1 MAKRTSNR
9 GVHSLMAADTRTALK
24 RWEELKKIIR
34 PLPSEHLA
42 LWRERLEREMRALAR
57 ERGREE

>member
-1 MAKRTSNR
+1 MARTTNR
-9 GVHSLMAADTRTALK
+9 GVHTVMAADTRTAFK

-34 PLPSEHLA
+34 PLPKEHMA
-42 LWRERLEREMRALAR
+42 LWRERLENDMRALAR